1 MLVEAW
7 KWFVSQQ
14 RNPTNTV
21 YHYTD
26 EPALLSIIEH
36 KKMWAT
42 DLRFMNDEKELTYSH
57 KLIQAAITDAADR
70 QRDPQRAKWLSV
82 FDDQFRAFAATCR
95 WYSMSFC
102 QEFDLP
108 SQWGEYGASGFGF
121 ALGWSIDTLPDE
133 RPMQIE
139 VVYEA
144 ERQTFLI
151 RKLLNLHIVALREKK
166 DLRRGRG
173 LDELLY
179 VSGSL
184 ANFFNILL
192 YNFKE
197 AKWVREREIRYVYQ
211 TLTDTPPAGMVLK
224 YRKGEGDIQKPYIES
239 DFREIPLRVVIAGP
253 KVDDV
258 AFQRVRSALTANG
271 YAQAV
276 MYRSTSA
283 VG

>member
-1 MLVEAW
+1 MLLDAW

-14 RNPTNTV
+14 RNPMDTV

-26 EPALLSIIEH
+26 EAALLNIIAH
-36 KKMWAT
+36 KTMWAT
-42 DLRFMNDEKELTYSH
+42 DLRFMNDEHELTYSH
-57 KLIQAAITDAADR
+57 GLIQTAIADAADR
-70 QRDPQRAKWLSV
+70 QRDAQRAKWLSV

-108 SQWGEYGASGFGF
+108 SQWGEYGSGGCGF
-121 ALGWSIDTLPDE
+121 ALGWSIDTLPSE

-139 VVYEA
+139 VVYQA
-144 ERQTFLI
+144 ERQTYLI
-151 RKLLNLHIVALREKK
+151 RKLLNFHIVALREKK

-197 AKWVREREIRYVYQ
+197 SNWAKEREIRYVYQ
-211 TLTDTPPAGMVLK
+211 TLTDTPPAGTVLK
-224 YRKGEGDIQKPYIES
+224 YRKAEGGLQKPYIES

-253 KVDDV
+253 KVDDP
-258 AFQRVRSALTANG
+258 AFRRVRSALDMNG
-271 YAQAV
+271 YAETV

-283 VG
+283 VV